1 MKGWKETY
9 SNIVLSEQPNQRKL
23 LKVAR
28 DLDKAIDK
36 TGDLIKQ
43 IPEEMEMING
53 DYSEAYQELNSGQ
66 NSLEYGIRHLEGDI
80 RDYFKE
86 EVKEEISERIN
97 YHGKSQAEKLK
108 LLFNR
113 NKEIKNIKKLLKGIE
128 KLNDEHEKFQYN
140 NRVAGAPAKVFE
152 GLRTAESALYNY
164 MLEIE
169 KGKWDGVVDLD
180 D

>member
-9 SNIVLSEQPNQRKL
+9 TNIVQP
-23 LKVAR
+23 
-28 DLDKAIDK
+28 
-36 TGDLIKQ
+36 
-43 IPEEMEMING
+43 
-53 DYSEAYQELNSGQ
+53 
-66 NSLEYGIRHLEGDI
+66 
-80 RDYFKE
+80 
-86 EVKEEISERIN
+86 KEEISERIN

-169 KGKWDGVVDLD
+169 RGEWDGIVDLD

>member
-9 SNIVLSEQPNQRKL
+9 SNIVLNEEYGFKEKKL
-23 LKVAR
+23 VK
-28 DLDKAIDK
+28 DLEKAIDK
-36 TGDLIKQ
+36 TGDLIRK
-43 IPEEMEMING
+43 IPSDLE
-53 DYSEAYQELNSGQ
+53 DTDAYQELAQGQ
-66 NSLEYGIRHLEGDI
+66 NSLEYGVGILPDDFRNLDEN
-80 RDYFKE
+80 K
-86 EVKEEISERIN
+86 EVKEEIIERIN
-97 YHGKSQAEKLK
+97 YHGKSPAEKKKSEFDRK
-108 LLFNR
+108 L
-113 NKEIKNIKKLLKGIE
+113 EVKNIKKLLKGIE

-169 KGKWDGVVDLD
+169 RGEWDGVVDLD

>member
-9 SNIVLSEQPNQRKL
+9 SNIVLDEEYGFKEKKL
-23 LKVAR
+23 VK
-28 DLDKAIDK
+28 DLEKAIDK
-36 TGDLIKQ
+36 TGDLIRK
-43 IPEEMEMING
+43 IPDDLEG
-53 DYSEAYQELNSGQ
+53 DDAYQELTQGQ
-66 NSLEYGIRHLEGDI
+66 NSLEYGLGILPDAFRNLDEN
-80 RDYFKE
+80 K
-86 EVKEEISERIN
+86 KEISERIN

-140 NRVAGAPAKVFE
+140 NRVAGAPAKVFD

-169 KGKWDGVVDLD
+169 RGEWDGVVDLD